1 MDLAQELTLG
11 EAVKPLT
18 AFRYISFDV
27 VGMMIDFENAIE
39 ETPAVIATDAGQFT
53 KPDYKFRSLIGL
65 ANAGNA
71 AS

>member
-1 MDLAQELTLG
+1 MGLAQELSLA

-18 AFRYISFDV
+18 ACRYLSCDV
-27 VGMMIDFENAIE
+27 EGTMIYFENAIE
-39 ETPAVIATDAGQFT
+39 DGPAVIAAEVGQ
-53 KPDYKFRSLIGL
+53 YQFRSLIGL